1 MGSRNFGTL
10 ASGTELWGL
19 LQECS
24 DSCFPGE
31 LLVLVVWNGL
41 CFPRVPT
48 KKVLWC
54 WVLQTKKVSLSIRET
69 WRTVRRYGAG
79 WFLLVSLITSSLSY
93 RLDARHKECNSKGLC
108 PVKHGIPRL
117 DWCFLS
123 WPLILMCQGS
133 RESLHLAARGGYY
146 VLLHSVSRSET
157 ASSTDRFKVKTSP
170 SKQIVAEWVGNVP
183 VTIF

>member
-1 MGSRNFGTL
+1 MVFVFLEFPQQSIVMLGVANKESFSYNLGDLKDSRK
-10 ASGTELWGL
+10 
-19 LQECS
+19 
-24 DSCFPGE
+24 
-31 LLVLVVWNGL
+31 VW
-41 CFPRVPT
+41 
-48 KKVLWC
+48 
-54 WVLQTKKVSLSIRET
+54 E
-69 WRTVRRYGAG
+69 G
-79 WFLLVSLITSSLSY
+79 WFLLVSLITSSLNH

-133 RESLHLAARGGYY
+133 GESLHLVARGGYY
-146 VLLHSVSRSET
+146 VLLHSVSRLET